1 MSKRN
6 SYLDVAKFLFS
17 IIIVLYHFDVFFLG
31 GYIVVEAF
39 FMISG
44 YFLMHSMARS
54 DDTLPLGE
62 QTVRFVIH
70 KYKSLIYF
78 LIPSAIIGCIAYIW
92 IIPRDTES
100 VLMQATLMIF
110 EMIPLQTA
118 GFTGFFTTGV
128 SWYVSALLLSSM
140 VVFPLAKKFKTNFS
154 LWIAPLVAI
163 LGYGYLHMNFG
174 NISEPNSWIAGLF
187 HSGMIRGFT
196 GLCAGCFLYECAKRL
211 SDRRVSVGGRVV
223 VTVLEVVG
231 WGYCVFVMN
240 QYPKSMYD
248 AAVVFLMFGLLLIG
262 INRYSYLTYL
272 IQFSWTKHL
281 ATVSTVIYLNHF
293 YWNRL
298 IRTQFTELSQTKQ
311 LLLYFAL
318 IAASSLVVYGIGRL
332 AMHLIKGKKKEKVT
346 A

>member
-17 IIIVLYHFDVFFLG
+17 IIIVLYHFDVFFFG

-44 YFLMHSMARS
+44 YFLMRSMARS

-62 QTVRFVIH
+62 QTVRFVWH

-100 VLMQATLMIF
+100 VIMQATLMIF
-110 EMIPLQTA
+110 EMIPLQAA
-118 GFTGFFTTGV
+118 GYSGFFATGV
-128 SWYVSALLLSSM
+128 AWYLSALLLASM
-140 VVFPLAKKFKTNFS
+140 IVFPMAKRWKTGFS
-154 LWIAPLVAI
+154 LWLAPLAAI
-163 LGYGYLHMNFG
+163 LIYGYLAVNFR
-174 NISEPNSWIAGLF
+174 NMDVPNLWIVGLF
-187 HSGMIRGFT
+187 HSGMFRAIA
-196 GLCAGCFLYECAKRL
+196 GLCAGCFLYECSTRL
-211 SDRRVSVGGRVV
+211 ENRRVSVGGRVV
-223 VTVLEVVG
+223 MTMLEVVG
-231 WGYCVFVMN
+231 WGYCIFVMN
-240 QYPKSMYD
+240 QYPKSIYD
-248 AAVVFLMFGLLLIG
+248 AAVVFVMFGLLLIG

-281 ATVSTVIYLNHF
+281 ATVSTVVYLNHY
-293 YWNRL
+293 YWGRL
-298 IRTQFTELSQTKQ
+298 IATCCAELPKNQQ

-318 IAASSLVVYGIGRL
+318 IAASSLAVYGIGRL
-332 AMHLIKGKKKEKVT
+332 AMRLIEGKKKEKAMV
-346 A
+346 